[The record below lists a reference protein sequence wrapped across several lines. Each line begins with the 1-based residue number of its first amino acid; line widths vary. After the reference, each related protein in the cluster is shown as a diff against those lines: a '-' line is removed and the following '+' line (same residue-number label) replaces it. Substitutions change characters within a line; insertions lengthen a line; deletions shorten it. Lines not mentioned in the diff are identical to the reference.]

1 VDTDRIL
8 AILRSHAPELQAAGL
23 AHLRLF
29 GSVARGEATPHS
41 DIDLLAD
48 FDPSARISL
57 LTLSGL
63 QIRLSDLLGAEVD
76 LSSSAWLKDPVR
88 APPTRRQSVSFRGL
102 STAFG

>member
-1 VDTDRIL
+1 MDTDRIL

-29 GSVARGEATPHS
+29 GSVARGEASPHS

-76 LSSSAWLKDPVR
+76 LSSSVWLKEPVR
-88 APPTRRQSVSFRGL
+88 VRAD
-102 STAFG
+102 